1 MKNKKIRQMFAMTL
15 TGVMLCTLPVCAAE
29 PAENTETAENCGN
42 AEPDSAKTETSEKR
56 KSLRSRMRRP
66 KELVQEYTGWL
77 KENKA
82 RAVTGTYSSELKKFP
97 ADYQELLAHF
107 IKHIQSGCLLR
118 KIQGRT
124 GMKSWLR
131 KVFPVERA
139 ARITAFCRRQQE
151 AFCSVKRVQIIM
163 LLQEST

>member
-29 PAENTETAENCGN
+29 PAENTETAET
-42 AEPDSAKTETSEKR
+42 AEMQSPDSAKTETSEKTEEPA
-56 KSLRSRMRRP
+56 KQDEET

-97 ADYQELLAHF
+97 ADYQKLLATLHKAHPNWMF
-107 IKHIQSGCLLR
+107 IAKNTGQDWNEVVAKESISGGKSSTNNSLLP
-118 KIQGRT
+118 KTAGSLLLSK
-124 GMKSWLR
+124 KS
-131 KVFPVERA
+131 
-139 ARITAFCRRQQE
+139 TAYTD
-151 AFCSVKRVQIIM
+151 
-163 LLQEST
+163 ST